1 MKKGENIVVVIDG
14 DIKGA
19 QVIQV
24 LTDGNVEVSVRDYY
38 GDYLNFPRR
47 QVFTVI
53 EWEARA

>member
-19 QVIQV
+19 QVIGV
-24 LTDGNVEVSVRDYY
+24 LPDGNVQISVRDYY
-38 GDYLNFPRR
+38 GDYLDFPRR
-47 QVFTVI
+47 QVFTAS